1 MKHIKKYESFS
12 VNEELKLPKF
22 ADLATAFKELVSM
35 SAEDIIKKFP
45 AIADVKSKVN
55 AVLSNQKLPV
65 DLTAVEDPEKIKAAA
80 TQLSSVATNVEAA
93 EGDLK
98 KQSVAGDLENQS
110 DSKINDSKINEN
122 IFIDKLKSNLKS
134 IWNRV
139 QAPVALVSAAAA
151 LAPIF
156 MEMEGFV
163 ARGQADTFKFLGFNE
178 HDPGGQS
185 VTGLGF
191 AAMVYAVAALAYYV
205 KKGLVDKQV
214 AAATRKPATGKPAV
228 KRDKYGRPI

>member
-12 VNEELKLPKF
+12 VNEELKLSNF
-22 ADLATAFKELVSM
+22 ADLATAFRNLVSM

-45 AIADVKSKVN
+45 VIADVESKVN
-55 AVLSNQKLPV
+55 AVLSNQKLDAT
-65 DLTAVEDPEKIKAAA
+65 DLKNSTAN
-80 TQLSSVATNVEAA
+80 TQLSSVA
-93 EGDLK
+93 GDL
-98 KQSVAGDLENQS
+98 SE
-110 DSKINDSKINEN
+110 SKINEN
-122 IFIDKLKSNLKS
+122 IFTNIKGKLKS
-134 IWNRV
+134 IWDKV
-139 QAPVALVSAAAA
+139 KAPAALVSAAAA

-156 MEMEGFV
+156 MEVEGFV
-163 ARGQADTFKFLGFNE
+163 ARGQADTFKFLGFND

-214 AAATRKPATGKPAV
+214 AAAAETAAETTANRKPAV